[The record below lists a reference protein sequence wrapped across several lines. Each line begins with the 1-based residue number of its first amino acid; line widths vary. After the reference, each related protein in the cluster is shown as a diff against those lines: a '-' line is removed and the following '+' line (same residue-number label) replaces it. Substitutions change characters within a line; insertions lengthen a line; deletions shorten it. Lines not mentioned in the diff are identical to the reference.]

1 MQSLTIRFPD
11 ALLAKAEARAAQAG
25 HASVEEYLNALVK
38 LDAGGAADV
47 GVDPLSPVGDA
58 EVEALLLRRMEG
70 TDRDVR
76 GASEMWKRFADG
88 EQVQGF

>member
-1 MQSLTIRFPD
+1 MTIRFPD
-11 ALLAKAEARAAQAG
+11 ELLAKAEARAAQAG

-58 EVEALLLRRMEG
+58 EVEAMLLRRLESR
-70 TDRDVR
+70 DRDVA
-76 GASEMWKRFADG
+76 GSPELWKRFADG
-88 EQVQGF
+88 QQVTGF